1 MKDYIDE
8 RVQELRQ
15 RYKDTADIRWLHRYN
30 EAMHIR
36 EQTVLRQIN
45 SEQDAGQR
53 ERRTVLAPEHP
64 HSSVDSNR

>member
-15 RYKDTADIRWLHRYN
+15 RYKNTADIRWLHRYN

-36 EQTVLRQIN
+36 EQSVLRQIN
-45 SEQDAGQR
+45 SEQTAGQR

-64 HSSVDSNR
+64 HASPDSNG

>member
-8 RVQELRQ
+8 RIQELRQ

-36 EQTVLRQIN
+36 EQAVLRQID
-45 SEQDAGQR
+45 SEQNSGQR

-64 HSSVDSNR
+64 NASPDSNR